1 MTSSSQGSSYPGHNS
16 TYPREVSQEHRLNC
30 AKTQRFRACR
40 RGGQRADE
48 VCRPRQRVAFS
59 DAEMVRGRV
68 ETHAAQLGLRGA
80 RRHVLSAVLKLL
92 CGWSRITDDRV
103 ALGQLVELIAAAGG
117 RRYDLKTVGR
127 ALATLAADG
136 LIVYRA
142 AQGRNTRAL
151 VAINE
156 QFTADIAVLAR
167 DRDGR
172 IITSHNH
179 SDADSVTFSRRL
191 PYKNQSLYPPTPRND
206 ELPSSSRPVEVEV
219 STDELRQ
226 VLAGLPEVLVRLPK
240 HLRFMLGA
248 QIQNR
253 LAAGWLPEQIL
264 DKLCRPMPADLQRP
278 WRLAL
283 WRLHHN
289 VPGAGPRLRP
299 LQRAWEQRT
308 RREARE
314 AQDRTTAHWY
324 AQVTAV
330 TSPAGRAE
338 LLKAHEVKFGR
349 PVDPMAA
356 LAAAGRRVNRLFPQ
370 MPLAAA
376 LTRWADETLT
386 HATTN
391 PVAVD
396 DIPTAATIGTDL
408 LMDLAISGGC
418 QCMLC
423 GSHRATMRPELPL
436 KSMVCDQCWPVIAA
450 ELAGDGDQG
459 REGDEWVAA

>member
-16 TYPREVSQEHRLNC
+16 THPGDVSQKPGLSC
-30 AKTQRFRACR
+30 AKTPRFCACR
-40 RGGQRADE
+40 TGGHRSDKVCQR
-48 VCRPRQRVAFS
+48 RQRVSFS

-68 ETHAAQLGLRGA
+68 ETHAAQLRLRGA
-80 RRHVLSAVLKLL
+80 RRHVLTAVLKLL

-127 ALATLAADG
+127 ALAALAADG

-142 AQGRNTRAL
+142 AQGRNTRAF

-156 QFTADIAVLAR
+156 QFTGDIAVLGR
-167 DRDGR
+167 DREGR
-172 IITSHNH
+172 VITSHTH
-179 SDADSVTFSRRL
+179 SEADSVTFSQRL

-206 ELPSSSRPVEVEV
+206 ERPDDSRPVEVEV

-226 VLAGLPEVLVRLPK
+226 VLAGLPEVLARLPK

-248 QIQNR
+248 QIHNR

-264 DKLCRPMPADLQRP
+264 DTLRRPMPADLQRP

-299 LQRAWEQRT
+299 LQRAWEQQAA
-308 RREARE
+308 REARE
-314 AQDRTTAHWY
+314 EQERTTAHWY
-324 AQVTAV
+324 AQVASV
-330 TSPAGRAE
+330 TSPAARAE
-338 LLKAHEVKFGR
+338 LLRAHEVKFGH
-349 PVDPMAA
+349 PVDPIAA
-356 LAAAGRRVNRLFPQ
+356 LAAAGRRAARLFPQ
-370 MPLAAA
+370 MPLVAA
-376 LTRWADETLT
+376 LTRWAGETLARPT
-386 HATTN
+386 PKN
-391 PVAVD
+391 VAVEH
-396 DIPTAATIGTDL
+396 IAAPSTIATDL

-450 ELAGDGDQG
+450 ELAGDGGQAHG
-459 REGDEWVAA
+459 ADEWVAA

>member
-16 TYPREVSQEHRLNC
+16 TYSGEVSQKHRLNC
-30 AKTQRFRACR
+30 SKTPHVGARR
-40 RGGQRADE
+40 RGGGRPQE
-48 VCRPRQRVAFS
+48 VCRHRQRVTFS

-80 RRHVLSAVLKLL
+80 RRHVLTAVLKLL

-103 ALGQLVELIAAAGG
+103 ALGQLVELIAAGGG

-127 ALATLAADG
+127 ALAALAADG

-142 AQGRNTRAL
+142 AQGRNTRAM
-151 VAINE
+151 VAIND
-156 QFTADIAVLAR
+156 QFTGDIAVLAR

-172 IITSHNH
+172 VITSGSHCEP
-179 SDADSVTFSRRL
+179 DSVTFSRRL

-206 ELPSSSRPVEVEV
+206 EQPDSSRPVEVEV

-226 VLAGLPEVLVRLPK
+226 VLAGLPEVLARLPK

-253 LAAGWLPEQIL
+253 LAAGWLPDQIL
-264 DKLCRPMPADLQRP
+264 DKLHRPMPADLQRP

-299 LQRAWEQRT
+299 LQRAWEQRAQ
-308 RREARE
+308 RQARQE
-314 AQDRTTAHWY
+314 QERTTAHWY
-324 AQVTAV
+324 AQVAAV

-349 PVDPMAA
+349 PVDPIAA
-356 LAAAGRRVNRLFPQ
+356 LAAAGRRAHRLFPQ

-376 LTRWADETLT
+376 LTRWAHETLAQLT
-386 HATTN
+386 AE
-391 PVAVD
+391 PVAVE
-396 DIPTAATIGTDL
+396 DIAAPSAIDTDL

-450 ELAGDGDQG
+450 ELAGD
-459 REGDEWVAA
+459 RDEDHDGAQWVAA

>member
-1 MTSSSQGSSYPGHNS
+1 MTF
-16 TYPREVSQEHRLNC
+16 
-30 AKTQRFRACR
+30 A
-40 RGGQRADE
+40 
-48 VCRPRQRVAFS
+48 

-80 RRHVLSAVLKLL
+80 RRHVLAAVLKLL

-103 ALGQLVELIAAAGG
+103 ALGQLVELIAAGGG

-127 ALATLAADG
+127 ALAALAADG

-172 IITSHNH
+172 VITCHTH

-226 VLAGLPEVLVRLPK
+226 VLAGLPEVLARLPK

-264 DKLCRPMPADLQRP
+264 DKLGRPMPADLQRP

-299 LQRAWEQRT
+299 LQRAWEQRA
-308 RREARE
+308 RCEARE

-324 AQVTAV
+324 AQVAAA

-338 LLKAHEVKFGR
+338 LLQAHEVKFGR

-376 LTRWADETLT
+376 LTRWADEILA
-386 HATTN
+386 HSTTN

-396 DIPTAATIGTDL
+396 GVSTAATIGTDL
-408 LMDLAISGGC
+408 LMDLAISGGR

-450 ELAGDGDQG
+450 ELAGDGDHG
-459 REGDEWVAA
+459 HHEWVAA